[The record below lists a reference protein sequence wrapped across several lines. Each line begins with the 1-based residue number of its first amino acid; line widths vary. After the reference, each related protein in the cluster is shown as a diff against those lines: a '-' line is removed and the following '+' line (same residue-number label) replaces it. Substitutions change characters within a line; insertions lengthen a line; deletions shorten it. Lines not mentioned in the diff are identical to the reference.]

1 MSWLVVL
8 RKTTAITWISRFYKN
23 PDKSFTYVE
32 AFKQVR
38 HVIMR
43 LTEIHDNEK
52 LDVNAIHND
61 LFGDPINKSAQPD
74 MWRVDPGSRVPEF
87 LRALASTIKDVLVRQ
102 YRDMLSL
109 NDEELD

>member
-1 MSWLVVL
+1 
-8 RKTTAITWISRFYKN
+8 
-23 PDKSFTYVE
+23 
-32 AFKQVR
+32 
-38 HVIMR
+38 MR
-43 LTEIHDNEK
+43 LTEIHENEK

-74 MWRVDPGSRVPEF
+74 MWRVDPGSRVPAF
-87 LRALASTIKDVLVRQ
+87 LRALASTIKDILVRQ